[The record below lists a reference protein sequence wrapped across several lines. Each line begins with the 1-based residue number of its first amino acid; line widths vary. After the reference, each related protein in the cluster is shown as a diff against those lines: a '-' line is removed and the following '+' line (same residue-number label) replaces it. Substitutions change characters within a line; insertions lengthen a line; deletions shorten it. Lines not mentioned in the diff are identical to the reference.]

1 MSTLGRFRIL
11 GRKVNL
17 FIIKE
22 KLEESDVSFEAQRTE
37 QPPAV
42 SVEIL
47 ADSLFIQVSLIINF
61 ITVNEDILYTRDYN
75 FTPKY
80 KISAGRLF
88 SLLVIGSTLI
98 CLRLLLFLIKG
109 SYLGK
114 DRIPSPKVAIK
125 CLGR

>member
-22 KLEESDVSFEAQRTE
+22 KLEKNDVSFEAQRTE

-47 ADSLFIQVSLIINF
+47 ADSLFIQVSLIISF
-61 ITVNEDILYTRDYN
+61 IAVNEDILYTRDYN
-75 FTPKY
+75 FTPN
-80 KISAGRLF
+80 IRF
-88 SLLVIGSTLI
+88 P
-98 CLRLLLFLIKG
+98 
-109 SYLGK
+109 LG
-114 DRIPSPKVAIK
+114 DSSV
-125 CLGR
+125 CF